1 MFWHNF
7 KYTFLVTLRSKDQI
21 FWSLIFTIILGTL
34 FYATFGNAYEF
45 EQLQSNIPVVVYLD
59 DEEVQKNFGDMIE
72 DISIVVSGEKLLAVT
87 YVDSFEEGKELLT
100 DDTVGFFYSEDGML
114 KLMVNGNG
122 IQESILSTI
131 VANYHQIVTI
141 MTDLA
146 HKEPEVQMAAIEKLF
161 SEASSNDEISLGKK
175 ANMDAYSDYFFNL
188 IAMSCLFSSFAGVAF
203 TIKNQANLSAIGA
216 RKNVS
221 NTGGLTQIVSGLSAI
236 WILLS
241 IMTCIAFVYLMLI
254 GVNFGDEIPRI
265 ILTIFVGNMVGLTS
279 GFFIGSIGKLSEG
292 VKEAIAV
299 AYSLISCFMSGLM
312 LQLMKP
318 MIHMHCPILEKI
330 NPAAKLSDALY
341 ALKVYE
347 SYDRF
352 NENIIVLLV
361 MSVVFTLG
369 GFLLGRRKQYAS
381 I

>member
-7 KYTFLVTLRSKDQI
+7 KYTFLITLRSKDQI
-21 FWSLIFTIILGTL
+21 FWSLIFTVILGTL
-34 FYATFGNAYEF
+34 FYSTFGNAYEF
-45 EQLQSNIPVVVYLD
+45 EKLQSNIPVVVYLD
-59 DEEVQKNFGDMIE
+59 DEEVQKNFCDMIE
-72 DISIVVSGEKLLAVT
+72 DISIVESGEKLLAVT
-87 YVDSFEEGKELLT
+87 YVDSFEEGKELLV
-100 DDTVGFFYSEDGML
+100 DDTIGFFYSEDGML

-141 MTDLA
+141 MTDLSS
-146 HKEPEVQMAAIEKLF
+146 KGPEAQMAAIEKLF
-161 SEASSNDEISLGKK
+161 SETSNNEGISLGNK

-188 IAMSCLFSSFAGVAF
+188 IAMSCLFASFAGVAF
-203 TIKNQANLSAIGA
+203 TINNQANLSTIGA

-221 NTGGLTQIVSGLSAI
+221 NTGGLTQLISGLCAI

-241 IMTCIAFVYLMLI
+241 AMTCIAFGYLLLI

-312 LQLMKP
+312 LQMMKP
-318 MIHMHCPILEKI
+318 MIHMYCPILEKI
-330 NPAAKLSDALY
+330 NPAARLCDALY
-341 ALKVYE
+341 SLKVYE
-347 SYDRF
+347 TYDRF
-352 NENIIVLLV
+352 NENIITLLV
-361 MSVVFTLG
+361 MTVIFTLG

>member
-7 KYTFLVTLRSKDQI
+7 KYTFLITLRSKDQI
-21 FWSLIFTIILGTL
+21 FWSLLFTMILGTL
-34 FYATFGNAYEF
+34 FYVTFGNAYEF
-45 EQLQSNIPVVVYLD
+45 EQLQTNIPVVAYIE
-59 DEEVQKNFGDMIE
+59 DEEVQNNFSETIE
-72 DISIVVSGEKLLAVT
+72 DISIVDSGEKLLNVT
-87 YVDSFEEGKELLT
+87 YVESFDEGKEFLT
-100 DDTVGFFYSEDGML
+100 DDIVGFFYSEDGML

-131 VANYHQIVTI
+131 VANYHQFVTI

-146 HKEPEVQMAAIEKLF
+146 DKGPEAQMVAMEKLF
-161 SEASSNDEISLGKK
+161 SEADNNEEINLGKK
-175 ANMDAYSDYFFNL
+175 ANMDAYTDYFFNL
-188 IAMSCLFSSFAGVAF
+188 IAMSCLFASFAGVSL
-203 TIKNQANLSAIGA
+203 TIKNQANLSTIGA

-221 NTGGLTQIVSGLSAI
+221 NTGGLTQLVAGLSAI

-241 IMTCIAFVYLMLI
+241 LMTCIAFIYLMLI

-299 AYSLISCFMSGLM
+299 AYSLVSCFMSGLM
-312 LQLMKP
+312 LQMTKP
-318 MIHMHCPILEKI
+318 MIHMYCPILEMI
-330 NPAAKLSDALY
+330 NPAARLSDALY
-341 ALKVYE
+341 SLKVYE
-347 SYDRF
+347 SYARF
-352 NENIIVLLV
+352 NENIITLLV
-361 MSVVFTLG
+361 MSVIFTLG

>member
-7 KYTFLVTLRSKDQI
+7 KYTFLITLRSKDQI
-21 FWSLIFTIILGTL
+21 FWSLLFTMILGTL
-34 FYATFGNAYEF
+34 FYVTFGNAYEF
-45 EQLQSNIPVVVYLD
+45 EQLQTNIPVVVYLE
-59 DEEVQKNFGDMIE
+59 DEEVQKNFSSMIE
-72 DISIVVSGEKLLAVT
+72 DISIVDSGEKLLNVT
-87 YVDSFEEGKELLT
+87 YVESFDEGKELLT

-146 HKEPEVQMAAIEKLF
+146 DKGPEVQMAAMEKLF
-161 SEASSNDEISLGKK
+161 SEADNNEEISLGNK
-175 ANMDAYSDYFFNL
+175 ANMDAYTDYFFNL
-188 IAMSCLFSSFAGVAF
+188 IAMSCLFASFAGVSL
-203 TIKNQANLSAIGA
+203 TIKNQANLSTIGA

-221 NTGGLTQIVSGLSAI
+221 NTGGLTQLVAGLSAI

-241 IMTCIAFVYLMLI
+241 LMTCIAFIYLMLI

-312 LQLMKP
+312 LQMMKP
-318 MIHMHCPILEKI
+318 MIHMYCPILEMI
-330 NPAAKLSDALY
+330 NPAARLSDALY

-352 NENIIVLLV
+352 NANIITLLV
-361 MSVVFTLG
+361 MSVIFTLG

>member
-7 KYTFLVTLRSKDQI
+7 KYTFLITLRSKDQI
-21 FWSLIFTIILGTL
+21 FWSMLFTMILGTL

-45 EQLQSNIPVVVYLD
+45 EQLQTNIPVVVFID
-59 DEEVQKNFGDMIE
+59 DEEVQKNFTDTIE
-72 DISIVVSGEKLLAVT
+72 NISIVESGEKLFAVS
-87 YVDSFEEGKELLT
+87 YVDSFDEGKNLLT
-100 DDTVGFFYSEDGML
+100 DETIGFFYSEDGSL
-114 KLMVNGNG
+114 KLMVNGDG

-131 VANYHQIVTI
+131 VSNYHQIVTI

-146 HKEPEVQMAAIEKLF
+146 DKSPEVQMAAMEKLF
-161 SEASSNDEISLGKK
+161 SEENNNEEINLGNK
-175 ANMDAYSDYFFNL
+175 ADMNAYTDYFFNL
-188 IAMSCLFSSFAGVAF
+188 IAMSCLFASFAGVVF
-203 TIKNQANLSAIGA
+203 TINNQANLSSIGA

-221 NTGGLTQIVSGLSAI
+221 NTGGLTQIVSGLAAI

-241 IMTCIAFVYLMLI
+241 IMTCIALAYLMII
-254 GVNFGDEIPRI
+254 GVSFGDEIPRI
-265 ILTIFVGNMVGLTS
+265 ILTVFVGNSVGLSS
-279 GFFIGSIGKLSEG
+279 GFFIGSIGRLSEG

-312 LQLMKP
+312 IHTMKP
-318 MIHMHCPILEKI
+318 LIHMYCPVFEVI
-330 NPAAKLSDALY
+330 NPAARLSDAFY
-341 ALKVYE
+341 ALKVYDN
-347 SYDRF
+347 YDRF

-361 MSVVFTLG
+361 MSVIFTLG

>member
-7 KYTFLVTLRSKDQI
+7 KYTFLITLRSKDQI
-21 FWSLIFTIILGTL
+21 FWSLIFTVILGTL
-34 FYATFGNAYEF
+34 FYSTFGNAYEF
-45 EQLQSNIPVVVYLD
+45 EKLQSNIPVVVYLD
-59 DEEVQKNFGDMIE
+59 DEEVQKNFCDTIE
-72 DISIVVSGEKLLAVT
+72 DISIVENGEKLLAVT
-87 YVDSFEEGKELLT
+87 YVDSFEEGKELLV
-100 DDTVGFFYSEDGML
+100 DDTIGFFYSEDGML

-141 MTDLA
+141 MTDLSS
-146 HKEPEVQMAAIEKLF
+146 KGPEAQMAAMEKLF
-161 SEASSNDEISLGKK
+161 SETSNNEEIELGKK

-188 IAMSCLFSSFAGVAF
+188 IAMSCLFASFAGVAF
-203 TIKNQANLSAIGA
+203 TINNQANLSTIGA

-221 NTGGLTQIVSGLSAI
+221 NTGGLTQLISGLSAI

-241 IMTCIAFVYLMLI
+241 AMTCIAFGYLLLI

-312 LQLMKP
+312 LQMMKP
-318 MIHMHCPILEKI
+318 MIHMYCPILEKI
-330 NPAAKLSDALY
+330 NPAARLCDALY
-341 ALKVYE
+341 SLKVYE
-347 SYDRF
+347 TYDRF
-352 NENIIVLLV
+352 NENIITLLV
-361 MSVVFTLG
+361 MTVIFTLG

>member
-7 KYTFLVTLRSKDQI
+7 KYTFLITLRSKDQV
-21 FWSLIFTIILGTL
+21 FWSLLFTMILGTL
-34 FYATFGNAYEF
+34 FYATFGNAYEY
-45 EQLQSNIPVVVYLD
+45 EQLQTNISVVVYID
-59 DEEVQKNFGDMIE
+59 DEEVQKNFSDTIE
-72 DISIVVSGEKLLAVT
+72 DVSIVESGEKLLAVT
-87 YVDSFEEGKELLT
+87 YVDSFEEGKELLADET
-100 DDTVGFFYSEDGML
+100 IGFFYSEDGNL
-114 KLMVNGNG
+114 KLMVNGDG

-141 MTDLA
+141 MTELA
-146 HKEPEVQMAAIEKLF
+146 DKEPEVQMTALEKLF
-161 SEASSNDEISLGKK
+161 SEETNNKDISLGNK
-175 ANMDAYSDYFFNL
+175 ADMDAYTDYFFNL
-188 IAMSCLFSSFAGVAF
+188 IAMSCLFASFAGVVF
-203 TIKNQANLSAIGA
+203 TINNQANLSTIGA

-221 NTGGLTQIVSGLSAI
+221 NTGGLTQIVSGLAAI

-241 IMTCIAFVYLMLI
+241 VMTCIAFAYLMII
-254 GVNFGDEIPRI
+254 GVDFGDEISRI
-265 ILTIFVGNMVGLTS
+265 IFTIFVGNLVGLTS
-279 GFFIGSIGKLSEG
+279 GFFVGSIGRLSEG

-312 LQLMKP
+312 LQMTKP
-318 MIHMHCPILEKI
+318 MIHMYCPILEKI
-330 NPAAKLSDALY
+330 NPAARLSDALY
-341 ALKVYE
+341 ALKVYD

-361 MSVVFTLG
+361 MSVIFTFG

>member
-59 DEEVQKNFGDMIE
+59 DEDVQKNFGDMIE
-72 DISIVVSGEKLLAVT
+72 DISIVESEEKLLAVT
-87 YVDSFEEGKELLT
+87 YVDSYEEGKELLV
-100 DDTVGFFYSEDGML
+100 DDTIGFFYSEDGML

-146 HKEPEVQMAAIEKLF
+146 DKGPEAQMAAIEKLF
-161 SEASSNDEISLGKK
+161 SEASSNEEIELGKK

-241 IMTCIAFVYLMLI
+241 VMTCIAFVYLMLI

-318 MIHMHCPILEKI
+318 MIHMYCPILEMI
-330 NPAAKLSDALY
+330 NPAARLCDALY
-341 ALKVYE
+341 SLKVYDT
-347 SYDRF
+347 YDRF
-352 NENIIVLLV
+352 NENIITLLV
-361 MSVVFTLG
+361 MTVIFTLG